1 MIKTAIRT
9 DKIRR
14 LNETSLSVLLT
25 IANALGDGIGR
36 VEYGAIAKATGIP
49 RGSVAYSVAQLI
61 RDGTVELVDEQLCV
75 RNSIIWFE
83 ED

>member
-49 RGSVAYSVAQLI
+49 RGSVAYAVAQLI
-61 RDGTVELVDEQLCV
+61 RDGTVELVDEQLSV

>member
-1 MIKTAIRT
+1 MLKTAIRT
-9 DKIRR
+9 DKIGR

-25 IANALGDGIGR
+25 IANAIGDGIGR
-36 VEYGAIAKATGIP
+36 VEYGIIAKATGIP
-49 RGSVAYSVAQLI
+49 RGSVAYAVAQLI